1 MGTVLRRA
9 RNGGTGMKAYR
20 VYDPHCYEG
29 YESIVF
35 SNNVNEAKK
44 KGYALI
50 DDVEWID
57 LRVRRLPELDDLQD
71 LTEEELRYVAIT
83 RCGFWYNDGYDKI
96 YNEENIDEAIE
107 NGFVTHYK
115 TLEETQ

>member
-1 MGTVLRRA
+1 MR
-9 RNGGTGMKAYR
+9 AYR
-20 VYDPHCYEG
+20 VYDPECYEG

-35 SNNVNEAKK
+35 ANTVNEAKK

-57 LRVRRLPELDDLQD
+57 LRVRRLSELDGMQD
-71 LTEEELRYVAIT
+71 LTEKELRYVAIT
-83 RCGFWYNDGYDKI
+83 RCGFWYNDGYDKT

-107 NGFVTHYK
+107 SGFVTPYK
-115 TLEETQ
+115 ALEESE